1 MVARGNGRRFA
12 PKKKIESFA
21 IFIQLKKKEMISFFF
36 DRILVALGS
45 IFVLIGKTILETK
58 KKKLVNGKEK
68 KSFFFYRFFFALKV
82 RRRCGKKKKGTRR
95 IKKKIDRIFFSH
107 RKPQK

>member
-1 MVARGNGRRFA
+1 MAEPHVSHRFFFGGGVKKKKEKKRNLLPSVNSHFLSFGSLYIFFFHLKKKMVARGNGRRFA

-45 IFVLIGKTILETK
+45 IFVLIGKK
-58 KKKLVNGKEK
+58 NFGNEK
-68 KSFFFYRFFFALKV
+68 K
-82 RRRCGKKKKGTRR
+82 
-95 IKKKIDRIFFSH
+95 IW
-107 RKPQK
+107 